1 MTKSSNKLLLNK
13 GRTSNHYRNHQWEA
27 MKKEKNKASQRK
39 TESAD
44 FLPLLPLKNVAMLPK
59 SIIPVIVGR
68 DISIK
73 AVEHALK
80 NDRMLFVSAQ
90 KSASTETPTE
100 DDVFVYGTR
109 STILQVM
116 RMPNGPLK
124 ILAEG
129 LCRAKAISFE
139 NHESGFINVKYEDL
153 PTSNGELSTELE
165 AAWRETLQLYG
176 TYSALNG
183 KAPSDLITSVKTVQ
197 DMDYMTDTIAVHID
211 NLSLENRQE
220 ILELADLKL
229 RMFRLCYFLE
239 KEIDILQ
246 TEQRI
251 RGQIQTQVDKNQR
264 EYYLHEQMKAIQ
276 KELGREDQSEEISGI
291 RGKIKNTGLSKEA
304 KQKVEAEL
312 KRLEQMPPLS
322 SEAAVS
328 RNYIDWILSLP
339 WQEVSKD
346 TINITQAEK
355 ILDTNHAGLKK
366 AKERIVEFIAAK
378 KFSKNLHRSPIIC
391 LAGPP
396 GVGKTSLARSIAE
409 SMGREFIRISLGGVR
424 DEAEIRG
431 HRRTYIGA
439 LPGKIIQAMKKANVM
454 NPVILLDEIDKMSRD
469 MHGDPAAALLEV
481 LDPEQNKN
489 FIDHFLDTGYDL
501 SQVMF
506 IATANTID
514 QIPYPLYDRLE
525 IINLSG
531 YSEYEK
537 LAITKQFLIP
547 KNLKEYNLSKKHF
560 VISDDIIL
568 SIIDEYTKEAG
579 VRQLERVIAKL
590 MRKTIQ
596 LLLKNEKMKSH
607 TITKEIVLDWLG
619 TSANKK
625 TSMSQKTERIG
636 LATGLAWTEVGG
648 DVLEI
653 ETSVL
658 TGKGG
663 LTLTG
668 QLGEVMQES
677 AQAAMSYIRSR
688 AKELGLKPNF
698 YSSNDIH
705 LHIPEGA
712 TPKDGPSAG
721 ITICTALVSALT
733 NNPTKPKLAMTG
745 EITLQGRILCI
756 GGLKEKILAA
766 KQHGCPTIIVPQE
779 NFDDLQ
785 DIKKEMSLDDLNI
798 TFASNMDEVLKI
810 AFMKN
815 PLDKKIRPMKKRPAK
830 NSSKKTKTI

>member
-1 MTKSSNKLLLNK
+1 
-13 GRTSNHYRNHQWEA
+13 
-27 MKKEKNKASQRK
+27 MKKEKNKTLRK
-39 TESAD
+39 QISAAAD
-44 FLPLLPLKNVAMLPK
+44 NCLPLLPLKNLAMLPK

-80 NDRMLFVSAQ
+80 TNRMIFVSAQ
-90 KSASTETPTE
+90 KSAQTETPTK
-100 DDVFVYGTR
+100 DDVFTYGTR

-129 LCRAKAISFE
+129 LCRAKAINLE
-139 NHESGFINVKYEDL
+139 DHEDGFINVLYEDL
-153 PTSNGELSTELE
+153 PTPDIEFSTELQ
-165 AAWRETLQLYG
+165 AIWRETALLYNN
-176 TYSALNG
+176 YSALND
-183 KAPSDLITSVKTVQ
+183 KAPSDLVASVKTVQ
-197 DMDYMTDTIAVHID
+197 DMDYMTDTIAMHVD
-211 NLSLENRQE
+211 SLSLENRQE
-220 ILELADLKL
+220 ILELADLRL
-229 RMFRLCYFLE
+229 RMLRLCYFLE

-246 TEQRI
+246 TEHRI
-251 RGQIQTQVDKNQR
+251 RGQVQTQVDKNQR
-264 EYYLHEQMKAIQ
+264 EYYLQEQMKAIQ
-276 KELGREDQSEEISGI
+276 KELGREDQSEEIGGI
-291 RGKIKNTGLSKEA
+291 RQKVKTAGLSKEA

-339 WQEVSKD
+339 WQNISED
-346 TINITQAEK
+346 TINIGQAEK
-355 ILDTNHAGLKK
+355 ILDKNHAGLKK
-366 AKERIVEFIAAK
+366 AKERIVEFLAAK
-378 KFSKNLHRSPIIC
+378 KFSKNLHRSPVIC
-391 LAGPP
+391 LSGPP

-439 LPGKIIQAMKKANVM
+439 LPGKIIQAMKKANVL

-506 IATANTID
+506 IATANMID

-537 LAITKQFLIP
+537 LAITNQFLIP
-547 KNLKEYNLSKKHF
+547 KNLKEYNLSKKQF
-560 VISDDIIL
+560 SISDEVIL

-579 VRQLERVIAKL
+579 VRQLDRIIAKL

-596 LLLKNEKMKSH
+596 LLLKDEKIKNH
-607 TITKEIVLDWLG
+607 TITKAIVVEWLG

-625 TSMSQKTERIG
+625 TSMSQKVERIG

-658 TGKGG
+658 SGKGG

-688 AKELGLKPNF
+688 AKDLGLKPSF
-698 YSSNDIH
+698 YSANDIH

-745 EITLQGRILCI
+745 EITLQGRILSI

-766 KQHGCPTIIVPQE
+766 KQHGCPTIIMPKE
-779 NFDDLQ
+779 NADDLE
-785 DIKKEMSLDDLNI
+785 DIKKEMSLDGLDI
-798 TFASNMDEVLKI
+798 RFASNMDEVLKI

-815 PLDKKIRPMKKRPAK
+815 PLDTKIRPMKKRPAK
-830 NSSKKTKTI
+830 SSKKVKTL

>member
-1 MTKSSNKLLLNK
+1 
-13 GRTSNHYRNHQWEA
+13 
-27 MKKEKNKASQRK
+27 MKKEKIKKIKQTPASE
-39 TESAD
+39 TT

-59 SIIPVIVGR
+59 SILPVIVGR

-80 NDRMLFVSAQ
+80 TDRMLFVSAQ
-90 KSASTETPTE
+90 KSATTETPAH
-100 DDVFVYGTR
+100 DDVFVYGTT

-124 ILAEG
+124 ILIEG
-129 LCRAKAISFE
+129 LSRAKAVNFE
-139 NHESGFINVKYEDL
+139 NHEDGFISVQYE
-153 PTSNGELSTELE
+153 TLSTPNVEISTEIE
-165 AAWRETLQLYG
+165 ATWREVVQLYT
-176 TYSALNG
+176 TYSALND
-183 KAPSDLITSVKTVQ
+183 KAPSDLIANIKSIQ
-197 DMDYMTDTIAVHID
+197 DMDYAADTIAVHID
-211 NLSLENRQE
+211 TLSLEDRQA
-220 ILELADLKL
+220 IVELPDLNE
-229 RMFRLCYFLE
+229 RMFKLCYFLE

-251 RGQIQTQVDKNQR
+251 RGQVQTQVDKNQR

-276 KELGREDQSEEISGI
+276 KELGREDQSEEITSI
-291 RGKIKNTGLSKEA
+291 REKIKNAGLSKEA
-304 KQKVEAEL
+304 LQKVESEL
-312 KRLEQMPPLS
+312 KRLELMPSSS

-328 RNYIDWILSLP
+328 RNYIDWIISLP
-339 WQEVSKD
+339 WQNISKD
-346 TINITQAEK
+346 TINIAQAEE
-355 ILDTNHAGLKK
+355 ILDKNHAGLKK
-366 AKERIVEFIAAK
+366 AKERIIEFIAAK
-378 KFSKNLHRSPIIC
+378 KFSKNLHRSPVVC
-391 LAGPP
+391 LVGPP

-439 LPGKIIQAMKKANVM
+439 LPGKIIQAMKKASVL

-506 IATANTID
+506 IATANMID
-514 QIPYPLYDRLE
+514 HIPYPLYDRLE

-537 LAITKQFLIP
+537 LAITNQFLIP
-547 KNLKEYNLSKKHF
+547 KNLKEYNLTKKQF
-560 VISDDIIL
+560 IISDEVIL

-596 LLLKNEKMKSH
+596 LLLKNEKTKSH
-607 TITKEIVLDWLG
+607 TITKEVVLDWLG

-625 TSMSQKTERIG
+625 TSMSQKKERIG

-668 QLGEVMQES
+668 QLGDVMQES

-688 AKELGLKPNF
+688 AKDLGLKPSF
-698 YSSNDIH
+698 YSANDIH

-733 NNPTKPKLAMTG
+733 NNPTKHKLAMTG
-745 EITLQGRILCI
+745 EITLQGRILSI

-766 KQHGCPTIIVPQE
+766 KQHGCPTIIIPQE

-785 DIKKEMSLDDLNI
+785 DIKKEMSLDGLNI
-798 TFASNMDEVLKI
+798 KYATNMDEVLKI
-810 AFMKN
+810 AFDKN
-815 PLDKKIRPMKKRPAK
+815 PFDTKIRPMKKRPARK
-830 NSSKKTKTI
+830 TSKSKTV

>member
-1 MTKSSNKLLLNK
+1 MQKEK
-13 GRTSNHYRNHQWEA
+13 
-27 MKKEKNKASQRK
+27 MKKVEHQLPELNIGS
-39 TESAD
+39 
-44 FLPLLPLKNVAMLPK
+44 LPLLPLKNVAMLPK

-80 NDRMLFVSAQ
+80 TDRMLFISAQ
-90 KSASTETPTE
+90 KNAATENPTK
-100 DDVFVYGTR
+100 DDVFTYGTR

-129 LCRAKAISFE
+129 LCRAKVTQFIE
-139 NHESGFINVKYEDL
+139 HEDGFIQAIYEDI
-153 PTSNGELSTELE
+153 PTPDSELTVELE
-165 AAWRETLQLYG
+165 ATWRETVQLYT
-176 TYSALNG
+176 TYSSLND
-183 KAPSDLITSVKTVQ
+183 KIPSDLIDNVKTAQ
-197 DMDYMTDTIAVHID
+197 DMDYMADTIAVHID
-211 NLSLENRQE
+211 NLTLEDRQA
-220 ILELADLKL
+220 ILELPELN
-229 RMFRLCYFLE
+229 FRLLRLCSFLK

-276 KELGREDQSEEISGI
+276 KELGREDQSEEIAAI
-291 RGKIKNTGLSKEA
+291 RQKIKNAGLSKEA
-304 KQKVEAEL
+304 KQKVESEL

-322 SEAAVS
+322 SEAAVG
-328 RNYIDWILSLP
+328 RNYIDWIISLP
-339 WQEVSKD
+339 WQNVSKD
-346 TINITQAEK
+346 TINITQAEN
-355 ILDTNHAGLKK
+355 ILDKNHAGLKK
-366 AKERIVEFIAAK
+366 AKDRIIEFIAAK
-378 KFSKNLHRSPIIC
+378 KFSKNLHRSPVIC
-391 LAGPP
+391 LVGPP
-396 GVGKTSLARSIAE
+396 GVGKTSLAKSIAE

-439 LPGKIIQAMKKANVM
+439 LPGKIIQAMKKANVL

-506 IATANTID
+506 IATANMMD

-525 IINLSG
+525 IVHLSG
-531 YSEYEK
+531 YSDQEK
-537 LAITKQFLIP
+537 LAITKEFLIP
-547 KNLKEYNLSKKHF
+547 KNLKEYNLTKRQF
-560 VISDDIIL
+560 TISDAL
-568 SIIDEYTKEAG
+568 LLEIIDEYTKEAG
-579 VRQLERVIAKL
+579 VRQLERIIAKL

-596 LLLKNEKMKSH
+596 LVLKNEKLKSY
-607 TITKEIVLDWLG
+607 TITKPVVLEWLG
-619 TSANKK
+619 NSTHKK
-625 TSMSQKTERIG
+625 TSMSQKEERIG
-636 LATGLAWTEVGG
+636 LATGLAWTEIGG

-658 TGKGG
+658 NGKGG

-668 QLGEVMQES
+668 QLGDVMQES

-688 AKELGLKPNF
+688 AKDLGLKQNF
-698 YSSNDIH
+698 YSANDIH

-721 ITICTALVSALT
+721 ITICAALVSVLT
-733 NNPTKPKLAMTG
+733 NNPTKANLAMTG
-745 EITLQGRILCI
+745 EITLQGRTLAI
-756 GGLKEKILAA
+756 GGLKEKLLAA
-766 KQHGCPTIIVPQE
+766 KQHGCTTVIIPKE
-779 NFDDLQ
+779 NSDDIQ
-785 DIKKEMSLDDLNI
+785 DIKKEMSLDDFTI
-798 TFASNMDEVLKI
+798 HFVSHMDEVLEL
-810 AFMKN
+810 AFVKN
-815 PLDKKIRPMKKRPAK
+815 PFNKTTPKSRTTKEKTVTLEKKSEGKRPMKKKR
-830 NSSKKTKTI
+830 STKK

>member
-1 MTKSSNKLLLNK
+1 
-13 GRTSNHYRNHQWEA
+13 
-27 MKKEKNKASQRK
+27 MKKEKTKKLK
-39 TESAD
+39 TTQKSVTD
-44 FLPLLPLKNVAMLPK
+44 SLPLLPLKNIAMLPK
-59 SIIPVIVGR
+59 SIMPVIVGR
-68 DISIK
+68 DISVK
-73 AVEHALK
+73 AVEHALQT
-80 NDRMLFVSAQ
+80 DRMLFVSAQ
-90 KSASTETPTE
+90 KNASTEAPEHE
-100 DDVFVYGTR
+100 DMFTYGIR
-109 STILQVM
+109 SVILQVA
-116 RMPNGPLK
+116 RPNGQLR
-124 ILAEG
+124 ILVEG
-129 LCRAKAISFE
+129 LERAKALQFE
-139 NHESGFINVKYEDL
+139 NHENGFINVRYEDI
-153 PTSNGELSTELE
+153 PTPSIELSPELE
-165 AAWRETLQLYG
+165 ATWREMVQLY
-176 TYSALNG
+176 TAYSTLND
-183 KAPSDLITSVKTVQ
+183 KAPSDLVAGVKTVQ
-197 DMDYMTDTIAVHID
+197 DMDYVSDTIAAHID
-211 NLSLENRQE
+211 TLSLEDRQA
-220 ILELADLKL
+220 ILELPDLNL
-229 RMFRLCYFLE
+229 RMLKICYFLE
-239 KEIDILQ
+239 KNIDRLQ
-246 TEQRI
+246 TDLRI
-251 RGQIQTQVDKNQR
+251 HGQIQAQVDKNQR

-276 KELGREDQSEEISGI
+276 KELGREDQSEDIAAI
-291 RGKIKNTGLSKEA
+291 RQRIKNAGLSKEA
-304 KQKVEAEL
+304 QQKVESEL

-322 SEAAVS
+322 SEAAIS

-339 WQEVSKD
+339 WQDVSKD
-346 TINITQAEK
+346 TVNIVQAEN
-355 ILDTNHAGLKK
+355 ILDKNHAGLKK

-378 KFSKNLHRSPIIC
+378 KFSKNLHRSPVIC
-391 LAGPP
+391 LVGPP

-439 LPGKIIQAMKKANVM
+439 LPGKIIQAMKKANVL

-506 IATANTID
+506 IATANMID

-537 LAITKQFLIP
+537 LEITKQFLIP
-547 KNLKEYNLSKKHF
+547 KNLKEYNLTQKQF
-560 VISDDIIL
+560 TISDEVIL

-579 VRQLERVIAKL
+579 VRQLERIIAKL

-596 LLLKNEKMKSH
+596 ILLKNEKMKSH
-607 TITKEIVLDWLG
+607 TITKEIVVEWLG

-625 TSMSQKTERIG
+625 TSMSQKKERIG

-653 ETSVL
+653 ETSIL

-688 AKELGLKPNF
+688 AKDLGLKPSF
-698 YSSNDIH
+698 YSANDIH

-733 NNPTKPKLAMTG
+733 NNPTKHKLAMTG
-745 EITLQGRILCI
+745 EITLQGRILSI

-766 KQHGCPTIIVPQE
+766 KQHGCPTIIIPHE
-779 NFDDLQ
+779 NYDDLQ
-785 DIKKEMSLDDLNI
+785 DIKKEMSLDGLDI
-798 TFASNMDEVLKI
+798 TYASNMDEVLKI
-810 AFMKN
+810 AFEKN
-815 PLDKKIRPMKKRPAK
+815 PLEKKIRPMKKKPA
-830 NSSKKTKTI
+830 KKTKVKTKSL

>member
-1 MTKSSNKLLLNK
+1 MN
-13 GRTSNHYRNHQWEA
+13 
-27 MKKEKNKASQRK
+27 KEKNELL
-39 TESAD
+39 ESMVELEIGS
-44 FLPLLPLKNVAMLPK
+44 LPLLPLKNVAILPK

-80 NDRMLFVSAQ
+80 TNRMLFISAQ
-90 KSASTETPTE
+90 KNAATETPTKN
-100 DDVFVYGTR
+100 DVFIYGTR

-129 LCRAKAISFE
+129 LCRAKATNFIE
-139 NHESGFINVKYEDL
+139 HDDGFISVEYEDL
-153 PTSNGELSTELE
+153 PTTNLTPSVELE
-165 AAWRETLQLYG
+165 ATWRETCQLYT
-176 TYSALNG
+176 TYSQLND
-183 KAPSDLITSVKTVQ
+183 KVPSDLITSVKTAQ
-197 DMDYMTDTIAVHID
+197 DMDYMTDTVTVHID
-211 NLSLENRQE
+211 NLSLEDRQA
-220 ILELADLKL
+220 IVELPDLKA
-229 RMFRLCYFLE
+229 RMLKLCSFLK

-264 EYYLHEQMKAIQ
+264 EYYLNEQMKAIQ
-276 KELGREDQSEEISGI
+276 KELGREDQSEELSTI
-291 RGKIKNTGLSKEA
+291 RQKIKSAGLSKEA
-304 KQKVEAEL
+304 RQKVDNEL

-322 SEAAVS
+322 SEAVVS

-339 WQEVSKD
+339 WKKVSKD
-346 TINITQAEK
+346 TINITQAER
-355 ILDTNHAGLKK
+355 ILNKNHAGLKK
-366 AKERIVEFIAAK
+366 AKERIIEFLAAK
-378 KFSKNLHRSPIIC
+378 KFSQSLYRSPVIC
-391 LAGPP
+391 LVGPP
-396 GVGKTSLARSIAE
+396 GVGKTSLARSVAE

-439 LPGKIIQAMKKANVM
+439 LPGKIIQAMKKANVL

-506 IATANTID
+506 IATANMID

-525 IINLSG
+525 IISLSG
-531 YSEYEK
+531 YSEQEK
-537 LAITKQFLIP
+537 LAIANQFLVP
-547 KNLKEYNLSKKHF
+547 KNLKEYSLTKRQFS
-560 VISDDIIL
+560 ISDDIIL
-568 SIIDEYTKEAG
+568 HIIDEYTKEAG
-579 VRQLERVIAKL
+579 VRQLDRILAKL

-596 LLLKNEKMKSH
+596 KLLKNEKLKRFV
-607 TITKEIVLDWLG
+607 ITKEIVLEWLG
-619 TSANKK
+619 TSMHKK
-625 TSMSQKTERIG
+625 TSMSQKKERIG

-658 TGKGG
+658 NGKGG

-677 AQAAMSYIRSR
+677 ASAAMSYIRSR
-688 AKELGLKPNF
+688 AKDLGLKPNF
-698 YSSNDIH
+698 YTSNDIH

-733 NNPTKPKLAMTG
+733 NNPTRPQLAMTG
-745 EITLQGRILCI
+745 EITLQGRILSI

-779 NFDDLQ
+779 NSDDIQ
-785 DIKKEMSLDDLNI
+785 DIKKEMSLDGLTI
-798 TFASNMDEVLKI
+798 HFVSNMDEVLKMV
-810 AFMKN
+810 FMKN
-815 PLDKKIRPMKKRPAK
+815 PFDKKLRPMKKKPAK
-830 NSSKKTKTI
+830 KKTKTT

>member
-1 MTKSSNKLLLNK
+1 
-13 GRTSNHYRNHQWEA
+13 
-27 MKKEKNKASQRK
+27 MKKQKN
-39 TESAD
+39 ESLKPIIEPEVGS
-44 FLPLLPLKNVAMLPK
+44 LPLLPLKNVAILPK

-80 NDRMLFVSAQ
+80 TNRMLFISAQ
-90 KSASTETPTE
+90 KNADTETPTKN
-100 DDVFVYGTR
+100 DVFVYGTR

-129 LCRAKAISFE
+129 LCRAKATHFKD
-139 NHESGFINVKYEDL
+139 HEDGFIDVEYQDL
-153 PTSNGELSTELE
+153 PTPNLKITVELE
-165 AAWRETLQLYG
+165 AAWRETYQLYT
-176 TYSALNG
+176 TYLALND
-183 KAPSDLITSVKTVQ
+183 KTPSDLIAQVKTIQ
-197 DMDYMTDTIAVHID
+197 DMDCMADTIAVHID
-211 NLSLENRQE
+211 NLSLENRQAV
-220 ILELADLKL
+220 LELPDLKARL
-229 RMFRLCYFLE
+229 LKLCYFLK
-239 KEIDILQ
+239 KEVDILQ

-251 RGQIQTQVDKNQR
+251 RGQVQTQFDKNQR
-264 EYYLHEQMKAIQ
+264 EYYLNEQMKAIQ
-276 KELGREDQSEEISGI
+276 KELGREDQSEELQGI
-291 RGKIKNTGLSKEA
+291 KQKLKTAGLTKEA
-304 KQKVEAEL
+304 QQKVDNEL

-322 SEAAVS
+322 SEAVVS
-328 RNYIDWILSLP
+328 RNYIDWIISLP
-339 WQEVSKD
+339 WKKTSKD
-346 TINITQAEK
+346 TINIIQAER
-355 ILDTNHAGLKK
+355 ILNKNHAGLKK

-378 KFSKNLHRSPIIC
+378 KFSKALYRSPVIC
-391 LAGPP
+391 LVGPP

-409 SMGREFIRISLGGVR
+409 SMGREFIRISLGGIR

-439 LPGKIIQAMKKANVM
+439 LPGKIIQAMKKANVL

-469 MHGDPAAALLEV
+469 LHGDPAAALLEV

-489 FIDHFLDTGYDL
+489 FVDHFLDTGYDL

-506 IATANTID
+506 IATANVID

-525 IINLSG
+525 IISLSG
-531 YSEYEK
+531 YSELEK
-537 LAITKQFLIP
+537 LAIANQFLIP
-547 KNLKEYNLSKKHF
+547 KNLIEYSLTKKQF
-560 VISDDIIL
+560 SISDDIIL
-568 SIIDEYTKEAG
+568 HIIDEYSKEAG
-579 VRQLERVIAKL
+579 VRQLERIIAKL

-596 LLLKNEKMKSH
+596 ALLKNEKLKGI
-607 TITKEIVLDWLG
+607 TITKELVLEWLG
-619 TSANKK
+619 TSVHKK
-625 TSMSQKTERIG
+625 TSMSQKEERIG

-688 AKELGLKPNF
+688 AKDLGLKQNF

-733 NNPTKPKLAMTG
+733 NNPTRPQLAMTG
-745 EITLQGRILCI
+745 EITLQGRILSI

-766 KQHGCPTIIVPQE
+766 KQHNCKTIIVPQE
-779 NFDDLQ
+779 NFDDVQ
-785 DIKKEMSLDDLNI
+785 DIKKEMSLNDLI
-798 TFASNMDEVLKI
+798 IHFVSNMDEVLKI
-810 AFMKN
+810 VFAKN
-815 PLDKKIRPMKKRPAK
+815 PFEI
-830 NSSKKTKTI
+830 KKTKIMKKKSTKKISTP

>member
-1 MTKSSNKLLLNK
+1 
-13 GRTSNHYRNHQWEA
+13 
-27 MKKEKNKASQRK
+27 MKKEKNKKLAPITAS
-39 TESAD
+39 EE
-44 FLPLLPLKNVAMLPK
+44 FLPLLPLKNIAMLPK

-80 NDRMLFVSAQ
+80 TDRMLFVSAQ
-90 KSASTETPTE
+90 KDANTETPTH
-100 DDVFVYGTR
+100 DDVFTYGTR

-116 RMPNGPLK
+116 RTPNGPLK

-129 LCRAKAISFE
+129 LCRAKAVAFE
-139 NHESGFINVKYEDL
+139 NHEDGFIKVKYEDL
-153 PTSNGELSTELE
+153 ATPNVKLSTELE
-165 AAWRETLQLYG
+165 ATWRETLQLY
-176 TYSALNG
+176 TMYSTLND
-183 KAPSDLITSVKTVQ
+183 KAPSDLTANVKSIQ
-197 DMDYMTDTIAVHID
+197 DIDFMVDTIAVHIN
-211 NLSLENRQE
+211 NLSLEERQS
-220 ILELADLKL
+220 ILELPDLSL
-229 RMFRLCYFLE
+229 RMLKLCYFLE

-276 KELGREDQSEEISGI
+276 KELGREDQSEEIASM
-291 RGKIKNTGLSKEA
+291 RQKIKNAGLTKEA
-304 KQKVEAEL
+304 QQKAESEL

-322 SEAAVS
+322 SEAVVS

-339 WQEVSKD
+339 WQKASKD
-346 TINITQAEK
+346 TINIAEAEK
-355 ILDTNHAGLKK
+355 ILDKNHAGLKK
-366 AKERIVEFIAAK
+366 AKERIIEFIAAK
-378 KFSKNLHRSPIIC
+378 KFSKNLHRSPVIC
-391 LAGPP
+391 LVGPP

-439 LPGKIIQAMKKANVM
+439 LPGKIIQAMKKASVV

-469 MHGDPAAALLEV
+469 MHGDPSAALLEV
-481 LDPEQNKN
+481 LDSEQNKN
-489 FIDHFLDTGYDL
+489 FTDHFLDIGYDL

-506 IATANTID
+506 IATANMMD

-525 IINLSG
+525 IVHLSG

-537 LAITKQFLIP
+537 LAITNQFLIP
-547 KNLKEYNLSKKHF
+547 KNLKEYNLTKKQF
-560 VISDDIIL
+560 IISDEVIL

-579 VRQLERVIAKL
+579 VRQLERLIAKL

-596 LLLKNEKMKSH
+596 LLLKDEKIKSH
-607 TITKEIVLDWLG
+607 TITKAIVLEWLG
-619 TSANKK
+619 TSVNKK
-625 TSMSQKTERIG
+625 TSMSQKKERIG

-688 AKELGLKPNF
+688 AKDLGLKPSF
-698 YSSNDIH
+698 YSANDIH

-733 NNPTKPKLAMTG
+733 NNPTKQKLAMTG
-745 EITLQGRILCI
+745 EITLQGRILSI

-766 KQHGCPTIIVPQE
+766 KQHGCPTIIMPQE
-779 NFDDLQ
+779 NYDDLQ
-785 DIKKEMSLDDLNI
+785 DIKKEMSLDGLNI
-798 TFASNMDEVLKI
+798 KFASNMDEVLKI
-810 AFMKN
+810 AFEKN
-815 PLDKKIRPMKKRPAK
+815 PFDAKIRPMKKRPTKKAK
-830 NSSKKTKTI
+830 AKTL

>member
-1 MTKSSNKLLLNK
+1 
-13 GRTSNHYRNHQWEA
+13 
-27 MKKEKNKASQRK
+27 MKKEKKKSLQQTSRSKAN
-39 TESAD
+39 

-80 NDRMLFVSAQ
+80 TDRMLFVSAQ
-90 KSASTETPTE
+90 KNADTETPGYS
-100 DDVFVYGTR
+100 DVFTYGTR

-129 LCRAKAISFE
+129 LCRAKIVNFE
-139 NHESGFINVKYEDL
+139 SHEDGFINIQYEDL
-153 PTSNGELSTELE
+153 LTSDAQISTELE
-165 AAWRETLQLYG
+165 AVWRETVQLYT
-176 TYSALNG
+176 TYSALND
-183 KAPSDLITSVKTVQ
+183 KAPSDLIAGVKTAQ
-197 DMDYMTDTIAVHID
+197 DMDYMIDTIAVHVD
-211 NLSLENRQE
+211 NLSLEDRQVL
-220 ILELADLKL
+220 LELSDLIP
-229 RMFRLCYFLE
+229 RMLKLCYFLE

-276 KELGREDQSEEISGI
+276 KELGREDQSEDITAI
-291 RGKIKNTGLSKEA
+291 RQKIKNAGLSKEA
-304 KQKVEAEL
+304 KQKVDGEL

-322 SEAAVS
+322 SEAVVS
-328 RNYIDWILSLP
+328 RNYIDWIVSLP
-339 WQEVSKD
+339 WQNVSKD

-355 ILDTNHAGLKK
+355 ILDKNHAGLKK

-378 KFSKNLHRSPIIC
+378 KFSKNLHRSPVIC
-391 LAGPP
+391 LVGPP

-439 LPGKIIQAMKKANVM
+439 LPGKIIQAMKKANVV

-469 MHGDPAAALLEV
+469 QHGDPAAALLEV
-481 LDPEQNKN
+481 LDSEQNQT
-489 FIDHFLDTGYDL
+489 FTDHYLDIGYDL

-506 IATANTID
+506 ISTANMVD
-514 QIPYPLYDRLE
+514 QIPYALYDRLE
-525 IINLSG
+525 IVNLSG
-531 YSEYEK
+531 YSEHEK
-537 LAITKQFLIP
+537 LAIVKQFLIP
-547 KNLKEYNLSKKHF
+547 KNLKEYNLTKKQF
-560 VISDDIIL
+560 IISDEIIL

-596 LLLKNEKMKSH
+596 LILKDETIKSH
-607 TITKEIVLDWLG
+607 IVTKAVVVDWLG

-625 TSMSQKTERIG
+625 TSMSQKAERIG

-688 AKELGLKPNF
+688 AKDLGLKSSF
-698 YSSNDIH
+698 YSANDIH

-733 NNPTKPKLAMTG
+733 NNPTKQKLAMTG
-745 EITLQGRILCI
+745 EITLQGRILSI

-766 KQHGCPTIIVPQE
+766 KQHGCPTIIMPQE
-779 NFDDLQ
+779 NYDDLQ
-785 DIKKEMSLDDLNI
+785 DIKKEMSLDDLDI
-798 TFASNMDEVLKI
+798 RFASNMDEVLKI
-810 AFMKN
+810 AFEKN
-815 PLDKKIRPMKKRPAK
+815 PFDVKIRPMKKRPVKKAK
-830 NSSKKTKTI
+830 LKTT